1 MSWWLR
7 RRDSDGRT
15 YYITSGTI
23 VLILMAVPILGVLLA
38 FLLPLVQACRVW
50 LRG

>member
-7 RRDSDGRT
+7 RKDSDGRT
-15 YYITSGTI
+15 YYIASGAM
-23 VLILMAVPILGVLLA
+23 VLVLMAVPILIVLMA
-38 FLLPLVQACRVW
+38 SLLVW